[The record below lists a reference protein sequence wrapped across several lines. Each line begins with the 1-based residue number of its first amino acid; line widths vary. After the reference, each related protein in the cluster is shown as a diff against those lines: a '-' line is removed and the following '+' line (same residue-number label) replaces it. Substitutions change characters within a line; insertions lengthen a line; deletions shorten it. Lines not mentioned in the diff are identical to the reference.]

1 MASIVDFFRGFRVAP
16 QETKEAPQ
24 VVLTTTTNYHHRRDS
39 YESYAAE
46 GYQQNAIVF
55 RCVNEIANGAAS
67 IPFKAFQG
75 DIELDQ
81 HPILSLLER
90 PNAQQAGVEY
100 FQSLY
105 SFLLLGG
112 NSYAIRT
119 DVAGLPREL
128 HLLRPDRVRVK
139 PSKTSLPSGYEY
151 VLSGKVVKEY
161 EVDPET
167 GASDL
172 KHMKMWNPL
181 DDYYGLSPIM
191 AAAVDIDN
199 HNEINKHNIALLRN
213 GARPTGAIVFK
224 PANDRGMSIQLTD
237 GQRQQLNDDLR
248 QRFQGVDN
256 AGKPLLLEGDF
267 DWKEMGL
274 SPRDM
279 DFLQQKN
286 ISAKDIALCFGVPS
300 QLIGIPDAQTYANVQ
315 EARLALY
322 EETII
327 PLARRV
333 ESDFNEWLAPM
344 YGDDITIAYDFE
356 SIPAMV
362 ERRRRVYENVVSAVR
377 EGIISRNEARERLGL
392 EPIRGGD
399 DVFIAANLFPLGS
412 AEVAPAEGEEA
423 EEDGKQAYDMGLA
436 SKSEVER
443 DVFTTEEEAS
453 ERAEEIGCFGTHF
466 HDTDNGRVYMPC
478 ASHADYRRLTGRD
491 LTTPKDQKRRVARDV
506 FTTEEEAA
514 ERAEAIGCFG
524 THFHDTDN
532 GRVFMPC
539 ASHADYR
546 RLTGQDLSTPKQD
559 PRYGQGRDVFET
571 QPEAAARARELDC
584 DGTHTVRGPDG
595 NFYMPCDSHAIY
607 LRVTGQNKEDE
618 LDDDAKAESDVDT
631 KPTEAMAKE
640 AERGLAM
647 RKEFNRGGTEVG
659 VARAV
664 QLVSRENLSPR
675 TVRRMHSFF
684 SRHEVDKRAEGF
696 RQGEEG
702 YPSAGKIAWLLWG
715 GDAGQTW
722 ARRTV
727 AKLDKE
733 RDEQKQ
739 IEAIMLPCCDGC
751 DPLPYGEAKA
761 DVSAKIKKT
770 IANKVK
776 EHNDKHGDKKGK
788 RVTQRMLE
796 AVFRRGVGA
805 YRTNPESVR
814 RTVMGPDQWAIA
826 RVNAFLFAVRRG
838 RFRSGKFDLDL
849 LPSGHPLKSK
859 K

>member
-1 MASIVDFFRGFRVAP
+1 MATIADFFKGFLVTP
-16 QETKEAPQ
+16 PETKEAPQ

-67 IPFKAFQG
+67 IPFRAFQG

-81 HPILSLLER
+81 HPILSLLGR

-151 VLSGKVVKEY
+151 VLSGRIVKEY
-161 EVDPET
+161 VVDPET
-167 GASDL
+167 GASDI

-333 ESDFNEWLAPM
+333 ESDLNEWLAPM

-436 SKSEVER
+436 FKSEVEK
-443 DVFTTEEEAS
+443 DVFTTEAEAT
-453 ERAEEIGCFGTHF
+453 ERAEEIGCTGTHS
-466 HDTDNGRVYMPC
+466 HDTDNGTVYMPC
-478 ASHADYRRLTGRD
+478 ASHADYTRLTGDD
-491 LTTPKDQKRRVARDV
+491 L
-506 FTTEEEAA
+506 E
-514 ERAEAIGCFG
+514 
-524 THFHDTDN
+524 
-532 GRVFMPC
+532 
-539 ASHADYR
+539 
-546 RLTGQDLSTPKQD
+546 TPKQD
-559 PRYGQGRDVFET
+559 TRNDQG
-571 QPEAAARARELDC
+571 
-584 DGTHTVRGPDG
+584 
-595 NFYMPCDSHAIY
+595 
-607 LRVTGQNKEDE
+607 KEDE

-631 KPTEAMAKE
+631 KPTESMAKE

-715 GDAGQTW
+715 GDSGQTW

-761 DVSAKIKKT
+761 DVSARVKKT

-805 YRTNPESVR
+805 YRTNPQSVR
-814 RTVMGPDQWAIA
+814 PNVTGPDQWAIA
-826 RVNAFLFAVRRG
+826 RINAFLFAVRRG